1 MLIQNSAIVSGLA
14 FPPKSYTQNAIRDA
28 NDMTKRNLKKLKRIS
43 DIVKEI
49 RKRLEERDVQIELS
63 LICQTGT

>member
-14 FPPKSYTQNAIRDA
+14 FPPKPYTQNAIRDA

-63 LICQTGT
+63 LICQTGV